1 LVKRNEP
8 GNGLMILLDFGRKT
22 VKPKERVHMGCKG
35 RVRGWAHYGW
45 CEKCRKI
52 VPMIAT
58 WVP

>member
-1 LVKRNEP
+1 
-8 GNGLMILLDFGRKT
+8 MILLDFGRKT